1 MEFFVTIKIGY
12 YFKDAQMKKGLL
24 AFLLVLLCTQCT
36 QKKEILITEFSQ
48 NDIKNAVLVD
58 VRTPEE
64 YDAGHVEQA
73 ININWFDAD
82 FQEQVNELD
91 KKKTIYVYCKKGG
104 RSAKAAQMLDSLG
117 YEVVDLLGGYDAYIS
132 DK

>member
-1 MEFFVTIKIGY
+1 
-12 YFKDAQMKKGLL
+12 MKKGLL
-24 AFLLVLLCTQCT
+24 AFLLVLLCTQCA

>member
-1 MEFFVTIKIGY
+1 
-12 YFKDAQMKKGLL
+12 MKKGLL
-24 AFLLVLLCTQCT
+24 AFLFVLLCTQCM

-48 NDIKNAVLVD
+48 NDINNAILID

-64 YDAGHVEQA
+64 FNDGHLEQA
-73 ININWFDAD
+73 ININWYDAD
-82 FQEQVNELD
+82 FQEQVYELD

-104 RSAKAAQMLDSLG
+104 RSTKAAQMLDSLG
-117 YEVVDLLGGYDAYIS
+117 YEVVNLLGGYDAYMD